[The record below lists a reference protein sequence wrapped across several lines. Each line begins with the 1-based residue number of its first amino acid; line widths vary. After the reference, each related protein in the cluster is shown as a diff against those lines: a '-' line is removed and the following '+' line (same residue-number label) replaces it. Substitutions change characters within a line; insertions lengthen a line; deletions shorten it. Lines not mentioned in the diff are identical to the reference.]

1 MEAQQRLARNP
12 ILREVLAGVPAET
25 REAIVSC
32 IMNPKR
38 EFSLTPEAEDEVFNA
53 FTAATQAYIE
63 AIIREVLDAL

>member
-12 ILREVLAGVPAET
+12 ILREVLAGVSAET
-25 REAIVSC
+25 REKIVSC

-38 EFSLTPEAEDEVFNA
+38 EFPLTDEAEDEVFAA
-53 FTAATQAYIE
+53 FTDATQAYIE